1 MRFIEAA
8 PLSSWAITQ
17 PNAANGQK
25 LAISNQLKLAS
36 MISDHNSVMN

>member
-1 MRFIEAA
+1 MRMNGPQEEAKMPYPA
-8 PLSSWAITQ
+8 E
-17 PNAANGQK
+17 K